1 LTLLNDPSRLLTF
14 LGIVAVMAATPGPA
28 NLFSIATGMAG
39 GPRAVLAGVAGML
52 TGTLVWF
59 LAAALGLGALILA
72 FPRAFHLLTYIG
84 AAYLIWLGSKA
95 LWSGLRHRPDYQ
107 DLGSGLKPGPAS
119 KRKAYLDGFMVQI
132 TNPKALVFFSAVL
145 PPFIDPHQPFGPQLA
160 VFAAANIAMDL
171 VTMNAYGLGGSALAH
186 RLSEPRFK
194 RAFSLVVGVLLI
206 CASGLILL
214 QH

>member
-1 LTLLNDPSRLLTF
+1 
-14 LGIVAVMAATPGPA
+14 
-28 NLFSIATGMAG
+28 
-39 GPRAVLAGVAGML
+39 
-52 TGTLVWF
+52 
-59 LAAALGLGALILA
+59 
-72 FPRAFHLLTYIG
+72 
-84 AAYLIWLGSKA
+84 
-95 LWSGLRHRPDYQ
+95 
-107 DLGSGLKPGPAS
+107 
-119 KRKAYLDGFMVQI
+119 MVQI